1 MPEAE
6 RGARAHAGRQ
16 APDVPAAK
24 RGHIGERPV
33 GGVAAGARDDLI
45 VGGRFFAMQKAED
58 GAERREAD
66 APIAHAG
73 RAQPVFVE
81 LEPVWGYVGD
91 ALMQARDEQA
101 ADSGV
106 NHDEGVRI

>member
-1 MPEAE
+1 MHE
-6 RGARAHAGRQ
+6 
-16 APDVPAAK
+16 
-24 RGHIGERPV
+24 
-33 GGVAAGARDDLI
+33 VAAVVALAGVDPEEHFLYLAPYSERRDGPETMADYLN
-45 VGGRFFAMQKAED
+45 GGRRFFPMHETQH
-58 GAERREAD
+58 GAERRQPD

-73 RAQPVFVE
+73 WAEPVFIKF
-81 LEPVWGYVGD
+81 EPAWRYVGD

>member
-1 MPEAE
+1 MYQRRNA
-6 RGARAHAGRQ
+6 
-16 APDVPAAK
+16 
-24 RGHIGERPV
+24 GHIRKGPV
-33 GGVAAGARDDLI
+33 GGVAAGARDNLI
-45 VGGRFFAMQKAED
+45 VGRRLFAMQETEH
-58 GAERREAD
+58 GAERRKAD
-66 APIAHAG
+66 APVAHAG
-73 RAQPVFVE
+73 RAQPVFIE